1 MGGPLGG
8 YPQGAIRQHGAA
20 GSCCTCLMRRP
31 RPSDRLGGPPL
42 ALPPWLDHLSE
53 RWWRL
58 TPRWRAAI
66 AIATVVAVV
75 LAGVAHAAATPYGPP
90 TTAYVAARDLPAGH
104 VLESTDLRRTTWPR
118 DLVPHDV
125 LDRAGGRLAAALP
138 EGSVATQRHLAEE
151 GVAAALPPGQ
161 AAVPV
166 PVDGLPELG
175 LGSRVEV
182 VGRDLHGHA
191 TVLARESTVVAIDA
205 TDVWFSVPAAS
216 APEVAAAGASG
227 LVTVVVIAP

>member
-1 MGGPLGG
+1 
-8 YPQGAIRQHGAA
+8 
-20 GSCCTCLMRRP
+20 MRRS
-31 RPSDRLGGPPL
+31 RSFDRLGGPPL
-42 ALPPWLDHLSE
+42 ALPPWLDRVSE

-58 TPRWRAAI
+58 TPRWRATIAI
-66 AIATVVAVV
+66 AIALAVIVAG
-75 LAGVAHAAATPYGPP
+75 LSHAAATPYGPP

-104 VLESTDLRRTTWPR
+104 VLEAGDLRRTTWPR
-118 DLVPHDV
+118 DLVPHDG
-125 LDRAGGRLAAALP
+125 LERTEGRLAAALP
-138 EGSVATQRHLAEE
+138 EGTVATRRHLAAE

-166 PVDGLPELG
+166 PIDGLPELSI
-175 LGSRVEV
+175 GSRVEV
-182 VGRDLHGHA
+182 VSRDLHGHA

-205 TDVWFSVPAAS
+205 TDVWFSVPTSS